1 MMTSEQAVAGFE
13 PVVFTRL
20 MKIEDVARVT
30 QFKVSTIRSFILKG
44 KIPYLK
50 MGNCVRF
57 YPARI
62 MAWIEETAK
71 EK

>member
-1 MMTSEQAVAGFE
+1 MIEKQRAGDFE

-44 KIPYLK
+44 KIPYVK
-50 MGNCVRF
+50 MGNCIRF
-57 YPARI
+57 YPDRI
-62 MAWIEETAK
+62 AEWLGQIASER
-71 EK
+71 